1 MKLKLESSEPWVT
14 MYEMTVCCTFTVEAT
29 PQPRSQGFSLN
40 EVGYTQEVAII
51 KKNLL
56 STSRVERFVVEQGI
70 GKYVRVV
77 LPGFQ

>member
-1 MKLKLESSEPWVT
+1 
-14 MYEMTVCCTFTVEAT
+14 MTVCCTFTVEAT
-29 PQPRSQGFSLN
+29 PQPRSQGFSLASREN

-70 GKYVRVV
+70 GKYVHVV